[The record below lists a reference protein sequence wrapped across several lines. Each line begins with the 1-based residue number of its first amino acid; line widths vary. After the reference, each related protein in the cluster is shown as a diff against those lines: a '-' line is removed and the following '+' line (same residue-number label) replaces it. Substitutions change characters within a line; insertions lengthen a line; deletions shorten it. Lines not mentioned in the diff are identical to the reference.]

1 MDREED
7 PIPRSEGVFEEH
19 RIVDEPSG
27 EPLPV
32 GRVGVRLRVPLS
44 GSPSPRWSRDL
55 SARLS
60 NELTGHAAVG
70 HLRLNDI
77 VQGDHIVLEG
87 VEAREAP
94 NLADALRRA
103 VDGANH
109 ACPTAEG
116 QSPAAPNVTQGEARE
131 IARQVPLPTASDRPM
146 GPRKGERA

>member
-1 MDREED
+1 MEQEED
-7 PIPRSEGVFEEH
+7 PTPRSEGMFEAH
-19 RIVDEPSG
+19 RIVDRPSG

-94 NLADALRRA
+94 NLAGALRRA
-103 VDGANH
+103 VDATNQ
-109 ACPTAEG
+109 ACASAEG
-116 QSPAAPNVTQGEARE
+116 PS
-131 IARQVPLPTASDRPM
+131 PTASNVAEHEAVAIAAQVRIGDRRDRPTRP
-146 GPRKGERA
+146 GSGNAA

>member
-1 MDREED
+1 M
-7 PIPRSEGVFEEH
+7 FEEH
-19 RIVDEPSG
+19 RIVAEPSG

-103 VDGANH
+103 VDGANQ
-109 ACPTAEG
+109 ACATAEG
-116 QSPAAPNVTQGEARE
+116 PSPAAPNVTQGEARE

-146 GPRKGERA
+146 GPSRGERD

>member
-1 MDREED
+1 M
-7 PIPRSEGVFEEH
+7 FAEH
-19 RIVDEPSG
+19 RIVDQPSG

-60 NELTGHAAVG
+60 NKLTGHAAVG

-94 NLADALRRA
+94 NLADACDGPWTAPISCAPPRRA
-103 VDGANH
+103 R
-109 ACPTAEG
+109 
-116 QSPAAPNVTQGEARE
+116 SPAAPNVTQG
-131 IARQVPLPTASDRPM
+131 DRPPSPIADRQRSTD
-146 GPRKGERA
+146 GAQNGRARLIAN